1 MQNVWF
7 DFHAAEQCLEQTE
20 DIIQR
25 LNREVLSGVQDI
37 TQQIPGAWNGEAG
50 SRIYAVTEK
59 EMEKI
64 KQTENLLKKTSLALQ
79 EAIVSARKIEEKT
92 KEIAEVRNY

>member
-7 DFHAAEQCLEQTE
+7 DFHIAEQCLEQTE

-25 LNREVLSGVQDI
+25 LNTEVLAGIQDI
-37 TQQIPGAWNGEAG
+37 MQQIPDAWNGEAG
-50 SRIYAVTEK
+50 LRLYTVTEK

-64 KQTENLLKKTSLALQ
+64 KQTDYLLKKTSLTLQ
-79 EAIVSARKIEEKT
+79 ETIASARKMEEKT